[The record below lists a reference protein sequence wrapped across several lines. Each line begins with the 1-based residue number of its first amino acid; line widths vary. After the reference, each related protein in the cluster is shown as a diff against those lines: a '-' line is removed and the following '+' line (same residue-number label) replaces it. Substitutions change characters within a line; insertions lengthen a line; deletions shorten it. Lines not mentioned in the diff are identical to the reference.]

1 MALEGEAQVAGTFET
16 EASAS
21 AAVAALLAAGF
32 DPERDITVVAT
43 QRAPAPGTGA
53 REDVEIPY
61 TIAWM
66 SASNLGA
73 AIGTVL
79 GAAVALVIAT
89 GLVEAPPG
97 LFLYGPVVATVEGAL
112 LGAGTGWLT
121 GLIAGLGAWK
131 QEAKFDPARGHTDAV
146 RVAVH
151 ASGARATYA
160 AEVLQKAG
168 GRQVAA

>member
-1 MALEGEAQVAGTFET
+1 MTPQDASTVAGTFTT
-16 EASAS
+16 EAAAS
-21 AAVAALLAAGF
+21 AAVRALLAAGF
-32 DPERDITVVAT
+32 DPERDITVIAT
-43 QRAPAPGTGA
+43 QPPQNAAAGE

-66 SASNLGA
+66 TASNLGA
-73 AIGTVL
+73 AVGTVL
-79 GAAVALVIAT
+79 GAVIALVVAMGLIA
-89 GLVEAPPG
+89 APPG
-97 LFLYGPVVATVEGAL
+97 LFLYGPVVATLEGAL
-112 LGAGTGWLT
+112 LGAGTGWLI

-131 QEAKFDPARGHTDAV
+131 QEAKFHTGHAQAV

-168 GRQVAA
+168 GQPSDA